1 VLFCPLDALIG
12 LLNLHFQNVKTASC
26 FTHFALFLFVKSV
39 KSGIGLDIASLIFAH
54 HGGTAVA
61 YEVDQHWQKGGLMW
75 NRRSF
80 LRSCIIGA
88 GVLGGTAASIHERI
102 LAAARD
108 AAGMSSEQVAS
119 NEDFWFL
126 VQQAF
131 TEDRNIIN
139 LNNGTIQN
147 GLRVVQ
153 DAVRRHN
160 EFSGNAAAYSM
171 FTLAK
176 EIESCRRRLAYH
188 LGCDSEEIAICRG
201 GTEAGQIPIMGL
213 DLKPGDEVITTNQDY
228 PRLVSSWK
236 QREKRE
242 GIVLRIAQLPAPPV
256 SFDEFYRRV
265 EQQVTGR
272 TKLIHVCHMTH
283 WTGQMAPIRRIV
295 DMAHSKGIEVL
306 VDGAHG
312 FMHVPFKLADLGC
325 DYYTASLHKWLM
337 APPGNGFVRIPK
349 DRIPGVWPLTPP
361 WMDDPKDIRR
371 FEDVGT
377 RTPANRVAIAEA
389 ITFNEGIGIERKSAR
404 IRYLKERWTSRLRAL
419 PRVRFYSS
427 LEPEESCG
435 IATFGIEGM
444 DMAKLA
450 EHLLDK
456 WGIIVTPVKHP
467 DGLVDGIRAVVNIS
481 LSAKEVDTFA
491 DVVEDIIR
499 KGTFA

>member
-1 VLFCPLDALIG
+1 
-12 LLNLHFQNVKTASC
+12 
-26 FTHFALFLFVKSV
+26 
-39 KSGIGLDIASLIFAH
+39 
-54 HGGTAVA
+54 
-61 YEVDQHWQKGGLMW
+61 MW

-80 LRSCIIGA
+80 LRGWVIGIGA
-88 GVLGGTAASIHERI
+88 LGSAGDSIREPVF
-102 LAAARD
+102 
-108 AAGMSSEQVAS
+108 AAGRDMADLNPEQAAI
-119 NEDFWFL
+119 NEDFWFA

-147 GLRVVQ
+147 GLRIVQ

-171 FTLAK
+171 GLLAK
-176 EIESCRRRLAYH
+176 EIESCRRRLASH
-188 LGCDSEEIAICRG
+188 LGCDPEELVICRG

-213 DLKPGDEVITTNQDY
+213 DLKRGDEVITTNQDY
-228 PRLVSSWK
+228 PRLISAWR

-242 GIVLRIAQLPAPPV
+242 GIVLKIVQLPAPPV
-256 SFDEFYRRV
+256 PFDQFYKLV
-265 EQQVTGR
+265 EQQVTPR
-272 TKLIHVCHMTH
+272 TKVIHVCHMTH
-283 WTGQMAPIRRIV
+283 WTGQMAPIRRIA
-295 DMAHSKGIEVL
+295 DMAHLKGIEVL

-337 APPGNGFVRIPK
+337 TPPGNGFVRIPK
-349 DRIPGVWPLTPP
+349 DRISKIWPLTPP
-361 WMDDPKDIRR
+361 WTDDPKDIRR

-404 IRYLKERWTSRLRAL
+404 IRYLKERWTNRLCML

-427 LEPEESCG
+427 LEPDESCG

-444 DMAKLA
+444 DMTKLA

-456 WGIIVTPVKHP
+456 WGIVVTPMKHP
-467 DGLVDGIRAVVNIS
+467 DGLVDGIRVVVNVS
-481 LSAKEVDTFA
+481 LSAKEIDYFA
-491 DVVEDIIR
+491 DVMEGIIK
-499 KGTFA
+499 KGTI